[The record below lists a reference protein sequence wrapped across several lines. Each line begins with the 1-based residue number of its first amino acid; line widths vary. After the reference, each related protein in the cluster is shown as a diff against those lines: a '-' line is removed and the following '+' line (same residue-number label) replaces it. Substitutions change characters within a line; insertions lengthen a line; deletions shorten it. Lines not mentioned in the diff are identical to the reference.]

1 VTGHRLTPV
10 RAGFIPLTDAAV
22 LIAAADRGFAEQ
34 EGIALDLVRDVSW
47 ANVRDRLLLG
57 DFQVAHLL
65 SPTAIA
71 ANIGLGYPPVPI
83 VVPAALGLNGSAII
97 VSNAL
102 HAALAALAEGNL
114 ADPAVSGAALARIV
128 ADGKR
133 DGAEPLTFAT
143 VFPFSTHNY
152 LLRFWMAAAGIDPD
166 EDVRLVV
173 VPPPYMVDSLSRGHV
188 AGMCVGAPWPSV
200 GVAAGLG
207 HILHFGSDIVATAPD
222 KVLAVRGEWQEANP
236 DAAERL
242 LRAVIRSALWCAAP
256 ENRHELADIL
266 SEPNRL
272 GVSPGIIR
280 HALDGRLIVSPDG
293 DVREDARYLWMDL
306 DPAIRPLPAH
316 AAWLYAQM
324 VRWRQAPMSDAA
336 LTMATAAYR
345 PDLFEAALASLG
357 ASKSPPGDRLGA
369 FAGPQFDPTDI
380 AGHLTAWRIGAR
392 D

>member
-1 VTGHRLTPV
+1 MSDRDLVPV

-22 LIAAADRGFAEQ
+22 LIAAADRGFAER

-65 SPTAIA
+65 APISIA
-71 ANIGLGYPPVPI
+71 ANLGLGYPPVPI

-102 HAALAALAEGNL
+102 HAELAALAEGNL
-114 ADPAVSGAALARIV
+114 ADPTVSGAALARVV
-128 ADGKR
+128 ADRKR
-133 DGAEPLTFAT
+133 VGAEPLTFAS

-166 EDVRLVV
+166 EDIRLVV
-173 VPPPYMVDSLSRGHV
+173 VPPPYMVDSLSLGHV

-207 HILHFGSDIVATAPD
+207 HILHFGSEIVATAPD
-222 KVLAVRGEWQEANP
+222 KVLAVRGKWQAANP

-242 LRAVIRSALWCAAP
+242 LRAVIRSALWCATP
-256 ENRHELADIL
+256 ENRSELADIL
-266 SEPNRL
+266 AEPNRL
-272 GVSPGIIR
+272 GVSAGVIR
-280 HALDGRLIVSPDG
+280 HALDGRLIVTPDG
-293 DVREDARYLWMDL
+293 GVRDDPRYFWMDL

-324 VRWRQAPMSDAA
+324 VRWRQAPLSATA
-336 LTMATAAYR
+336 LATAAGAYR
-345 PDLFEAALASLG
+345 SDLFEAALASLG
-357 ASKSPPGDRLGA
+357 ASKAPPGDRLGA
-369 FAGPQFDPTDI
+369 FAGPRFDPADI
-380 AGHLTAWRIGAR
+380 AGHLAAWSIGAR
-392 D
+392 N